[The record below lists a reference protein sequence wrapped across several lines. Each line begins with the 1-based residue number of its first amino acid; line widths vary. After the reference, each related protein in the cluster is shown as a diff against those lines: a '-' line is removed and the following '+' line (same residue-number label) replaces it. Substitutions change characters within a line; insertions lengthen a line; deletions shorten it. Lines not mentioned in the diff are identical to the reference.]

1 MNSRETPLFG
11 NFTVPEEMTKQ
22 PQTESALPILK
33 ACQRIYKLLGNPAVH
48 ASAYDFSTKGNNLH
62 MRLKRSPL
70 KVTAI
75 DIAESGQGKYVLT
88 TYTNKDGEELK
99 LASER
104 NVAATALV
112 ATFKKLTGL
121 RTQPRSMCGEGEP

>member
-11 NFTVPEEMTKQ
+11 NFAALEEVTTQ
-22 PQTESALPILK
+22 PQAECALCTLN

-48 ASAYDFSTKGNNLH
+48 ASAYNFSTKGNNLH

-70 KVTAI
+70 GVTAV
-75 DIAESGQGKYVLT
+75 DITESAQGKYVLT
-88 TYTNKDGEELK
+88 TFTNKDGEEIK
-99 LASER
+99 LGNER
-104 NVAATALV
+104 NVAATAL
-112 ATFKKLTGL
+112 AASFKKLTGL